1 MKKLILAFALFTGV
15 LVSAKSIEPNYLI
28 SSSHS
33 YYLTN
38 VNSFCKEIQM
48 GNYEMVETLIN
59 EGVDVNKKSTGLT
72 PLMFA
77 ARHNKAKIAA
87 LLIKNGARLKT
98 KSDRNGI
105 TALEFA
111 ELSNAK
117 DAYEVINKALIE
129 AKKNKKKR
137 R

>member
-38 VNSFCKEIQM
+38 VNSFCKQIQM
-48 GNYEMVETLIN
+48 GNYEMVET
-59 EGVDVNKKSTGLT
+59 TGLT
-72 PLMFA
+72 TLMFA

>member
-1 MKKLILAFALFTGV
+1 MKKLILVFALFTGV

-28 SSSHS
+28 SSSYS

-87 LLIKNGARLKT
+87 LLIKR
-98 KSDRNGI
+98 
-105 TALEFA
+105 
-111 ELSNAK
+111 
-117 DAYEVINKALIE
+117 
-129 AKKNKKKR
+129 
-137 R
+137 